1 MADMFCTRN
10 YCFIAC
16 HGENLLT
23 LSMATDMH
31 IFLQFMKST
40 LLPLPGVTNKM
51 HFEHPAFYVNDKIFA
66 NIHEKDELLAIH
78 TTERE
83 KWMAMDPD
91 TYFITPHFQKYKYM
105 AVRLETASP
114 DDVKLLLIT
123 AYLARA
129 TKKLV
134 KEYEE
139 MIINT
144 K

>member
-1 MADMFCTRN
+1 MADMFYTRN
-10 YCFIAC
+10 YCFITC

-78 TTERE
+78 TIERE
-83 KWMAMDPD
+83 KWMALDPQ
-91 TYFITPHFQKYKYM
+91 TFFITPHYQNYKYM
-105 AVRLETASP
+105 LVLLETVSP
-114 DDVKLLLIT
+114 GDLKQLLIT

-129 TKKLV
+129 TKKLIR
-134 KEYEE
+134 EYEE
-139 MIINT
+139 MKANE
-144 K
+144 